1 MHTHQSL
8 FAGSRNAFHDDRA
21 EWQLSQTCLRYV
33 AGLLH
38 HAKSFCAI
46 TNPLVNSYKR
56 LVPGYEA
63 PTAIAWSQRNRSPL
77 VRVPSSRG
85 ANTRVELRMPD
96 PSCNPYLALAAML
109 RAGLDGVERELD
121 PGPPVNKNI
130 YKMSHRERRHLRID
144 ELPGNLSDAI
154 DELEKSDLMRE
165 TLGDHI
171 IDHFIAAK
179 RAEWDSYIRHVSPWE
194 IERYLNAY

>member
-1 MHTHQSL
+1 LSSAGKNL
-8 FAGSRNAFHDDRA
+8 FFEPGGQ
-21 EWQLSQTCLRYV
+21 WQLSHLCLHFV
-33 AGLLH
+33 GGLLR
-38 HAKSFCAI
+38 HAKHFCAI

-63 PTAIAWSQRNRSPL
+63 PTAIAWSERNRSPL
-77 VRVPSSRG
+77 IRLPAARG
-85 ANTRVELRMPD
+85 PNTRVELRMPD
-96 PSCNPYLALAAML
+96 PSCNPYLAFAAIL
-109 RAGLDGVERELD
+109 GAGLDGIERGLD

-144 ELPGNLSDAI
+144 ELPGNLSEAL
-154 DELEKSDLMRE
+154 DELERSALMRE

-171 IDHFIAAK
+171 FDHFVAAK

-194 IERYLNAY
+194 IDRYLNSY